1 MGQHGSARL
10 SVHSR
15 RLIAVRVLDEGWSL
29 TAAAQ
34 AAGVCRQTATKWL
47 DRFVQ
52 EGEAG
57 LRDRTCRPHRCRPMV
72 PERVVAKIRRLRTR
86 RLGSHAIA
94 YWLGIARST
103 VHKVL
108 VRLGLGRLAPVQ
120 PKPTVRRYEWDR
132 PGQMIHVDT
141 KKLGRIKGIGKR
153 FGGPRSPRKLG
164 WDVVHIA
171 VDDHSRL
178 AYVEVQ
184 SDELGITAAA
194 FMGRAIDYFGSHGI
208 AVARV
213 LSDNGSPYRSSDF
226 AGALADHGI
235 RHRFTKPYHPQTN
248 GKAEAMV
255 KILLNGWAYARPYRS
270 SAERTRALERF
281 MRFYNH
287 ERPHGGLGGQRPIDR
302 VR

>member
-57 LRDRTCRPHRCRPMV
+57 LRDRPCRPHRCRPMV
-72 PERVVAKIRRLRTR
+72 PARVVAKIRRLRTR

-132 PGQMIHVDT
+132 P
-141 KKLGRIKGIGKR
+141 
-153 FGGPRSPRKLG
+153 
-164 WDVVHIA
+164 
-171 VDDHSRL
+171 
-178 AYVEVQ
+178 
-184 SDELGITAAA
+184 
-194 FMGRAIDYFGSHGI
+194 
-208 AVARV
+208 AR
-213 LSDNGSPYRSSDF
+213 
-226 AGALADHGI
+226 
-235 RHRFTKPYHPQTN
+235 
-248 GKAEAMV
+248 
-255 KILLNGWAYARPYRS
+255 
-270 SAERTRALERF
+270 
-281 MRFYNH
+281 
-287 ERPHGGLGGQRPIDR
+287 
-302 VR
+302 

>member
-72 PERVVAKIRRLRTR
+72 PARVVAKIRRLRTR

-103 VHKVL
+103 EGEPPQAH
-108 VRLGLGRLAPVQ
+108 RHDHP
-120 PKPTVRRYEWDR
+120 
-132 PGQMIHVDT
+132 H
-141 KKLGRIKGIGKR
+141 
-153 FGGPRSPRKLG
+153 
-164 WDVVHIA
+164 
-171 VDDHSRL
+171 DDGCT
-178 AYVEVQ
+178 YF
-184 SDELGITAAA
+184 EL
-194 FMGRAIDYFGSHGI
+194 
-208 AVARV
+208 ARV
-213 LSDNGSPYRSSDF
+213 LRR
-226 AGALADHGI
+226 A
-235 RHRFTKPYHPQTN
+235 
-248 GKAEAMV
+248 
-255 KILLNGWAYARPYRS
+255 AR
-270 SAERTRALERF
+270 RALKT
-281 MRFYNH
+281 
-287 ERPHGGLGGQRPIDR
+287 
-302 VR
+302 